1 MPKYP
6 AALILLAL
14 AGCKSAPEARP
25 FVAPTI
31 VEVPVARY
39 VALPEDLTKPCPV
52 PAVRGRTVGDVVE
65 ASNARKLALDG
76 CNAQLKAI
84 RELQP

>member
-1 MPKYP
+1 MRS
-6 AALILLAL
+6 AAAVLTLLAL
-14 AGCKSAPEARP
+14 AGCKSTPEARP

-31 VEVPVARY
+31 VEVPVTKY
-39 VALPEDLTKPCPV
+39 VPVPDALTQPCPV
-52 PAVRGRTVGDVVE
+52 PAIKGRTVGDVVE
-65 ASNARKLALDG
+65 ASNARKVALDR

>member
-1 MPKYP
+1 MSVRA

-14 AGCKSAPEARP
+14 AGCKSAPEVRP

-31 VEVPVARY
+31 IEVPVTKY
-39 VALPEDLTKPCPV
+39 VPLPEELTQPCPV
-52 PAVRGRTVGDVVE
+52 PAIKGRTVGDVVE
-65 ASNARKLALDG
+65 ASNARKVALDR
-76 CNAQLKAI
+76 CNAQVKAI